1 LRFQNQIKKTEIK
14 VNPKSHHEFIRLLFT
29 IFIIVKR
36 LLYLMFAVMT
46 AYPMYGQSMEQY
58 LDSVIFYKQIYPS
71 KALDFGLDAISK
83 SQNEEPSLLYLK
95 INTRVGQILSEQLI
109 DGQALKFYNK
119 SLKIF
124 SALPSAER
132 EEKNVQLPPWVLINI
147 GNIYFQNND
156 FEAAEKNYLMAL
168 ENFLLFENLE
178 MKNYGLATTYDNLAK
193 VFLKDK
199 NFDKSKDYFEKALEI
214 RNTSQKIEDI
224 LYSKLSFLSLYIEEN
239 NFQEVERAFKE
250 IQLFYNRQTKIDFV
264 NKVIPPD
271 LTRNYG
277 YALIRYGRY
286 NMAIKKYDTALV
298 YFQDALEKLSD
309 FVLELPT
316 IYTYIAEVYYLK
328 NDLSAAET
336 IVNSNLRQISKD
348 KFNRL
353 KQKNLKLLES
363 IYVKSENQDALIRV
377 KDLLISYY
385 INKEK
390 DVLNKEFS
398 KLESYLLLSSKQ
410 QEINE
415 ARITYN
421 TYLFLM
427 ILLLV
432 VLIFSFISLRLN
444 LILQKSNTKK
454 AQTEKKLIEMELKNK
469 KLALINKTKFIFQQN
484 QNLSYILESTRDNN
498 TPKHNIEAKIE
509 SLLVN
514 FKTNERFEKQFED
527 VYPGFFNKL
536 VKSSKRLTQGD
547 LRLCAFLRLNQ
558 TTKEI
563 AQMTGVSIRTIE
575 SQKYRLK
582 KKLNMS
588 DKDSLITFIFS
599 VDSD

>member
-156 FEAAEKNYLMAL
+156 FEAAEKNYLKAL

-363 IYVKSENQDALIRV
+363 IYVKNGNQDALIRV

>member
-199 NFDKSKDYFEKALEI
+199 NFDK
-214 RNTSQKIEDI
+214 
-224 LYSKLSFLSLYIEEN
+224 
-239 NFQEVERAFKE
+239 
-250 IQLFYNRQTKIDFV
+250 
-264 NKVIPPD
+264 
-271 LTRNYG
+271 
-277 YALIRYGRY
+277 
-286 NMAIKKYDTALV
+286 
-298 YFQDALEKLSD
+298 
-309 FVLELPT
+309 
-316 IYTYIAEVYYLK
+316 
-328 NDLSAAET
+328 
-336 IVNSNLRQISKD
+336 
-348 KFNRL
+348 
-353 KQKNLKLLES
+353 
-363 IYVKSENQDALIRV
+363 
-377 KDLLISYY
+377 
-385 INKEK
+385 
-390 DVLNKEFS
+390 
-398 KLESYLLLSSKQ
+398 
-410 QEINE
+410 
-415 ARITYN
+415 
-421 TYLFLM
+421 
-427 ILLLV
+427 
-432 VLIFSFISLRLN
+432 
-444 LILQKSNTKK
+444 
-454 AQTEKKLIEMELKNK
+454 
-469 KLALINKTKFIFQQN
+469 
-484 QNLSYILESTRDNN
+484 
-498 TPKHNIEAKIE
+498 
-509 SLLVN
+509 
-514 FKTNERFEKQFED
+514 
-527 VYPGFFNKL
+527 
-536 VKSSKRLTQGD
+536 
-547 LRLCAFLRLNQ
+547 
-558 TTKEI
+558 
-563 AQMTGVSIRTIE
+563 
-575 SQKYRLK
+575 
-582 KKLNMS
+582 
-588 DKDSLITFIFS
+588 
-599 VDSD
+599 

>member
-363 IYVKSENQDALIRV
+363 IYVKNGNQDALIRV

-536 VKSSKRLTQGD
+536 VKSSKRLSQGD

>member
-1 LRFQNQIKKTEIK
+1 M
-14 VNPKSHHEFIRLLFT
+14 
-29 IFIIVKR
+29 KR

-46 AYPMYGQSMEQY
+46 AYTMYGQSMQQY
-58 LDSVIFYKQIYPS
+58 LDSVIFYKQINPH
-71 KALDFGLDAISK
+71 KALDFGLDAISEGR
-83 SQNEEPSLLYLK
+83 NEDPSLLYLK
-95 INTRVGQILSEQLI
+95 INTRVGQILSEQFI
-109 DGQALKFYNK
+109 DDQALKFYNE

-124 SALPSAER
+124 SALPYKDR
-132 EEKNVQLPPWVLINI
+132 EEKNVKLPPWVLINI
-147 GNIYFQNND
+147 GNIYFQNDD
-156 FEAAEKNYLMAL
+156 FETAEKNYSKAL
-168 ENFLLFENLE
+168 ENFLLYENLE
-178 MKNYGLATTYDNLAK
+178 VKNYGLATTYDNLAK
-193 VFLKDK
+193 VFLKNK
-199 NFDKSKDYFEKALEI
+199 NFDKSKDYFEKALDI
-214 RNTSQKIEDI
+214 RNTSQKNEDI

-250 IQLFYNRQTKIDFV
+250 IQLFYNHHIKINSA
-264 NKVIPPD
+264 NKIILPD

-286 NMAIKKYDTALV
+286 NMAIKNYDTALV

-309 FVLELPT
+309 FILELPI
-316 IYTYIAEVYYLK
+316 IYTYIAEAYYLK
-328 NDLSAAET
+328 NDLIEAET

-348 KFNRL
+348 NFNRL
-353 KQKNLKLLES
+353 EERNLKLLES
-363 IYVKSENQDALIRV
+363 IYLKNGNKDALIRV
-377 KDLLISYY
+377 KDSLISYY
-385 INKEK
+385 LNKEK
-390 DVLNKEFS
+390 NVLNKEFS

-421 TYLFLM
+421 KYLFLM

-444 LILQKSNTKK
+444 LILQKANTKK
-454 AQTEKKLIEMELKNK
+454 AKTEKKLIEMELKNK
-469 KLALINKTKFIFQQN
+469 KLALINKAKFISQQN
-484 QNLSYILESTRDNN
+484 QNLSYILESTRGDNN
-498 TPKHNIEAKIE
+498 SKHNIESKIE

-536 VKSSKRLTQGD
+536 VKISRRLTQGD
-547 LRLCAFLRLNQ
+547 LRLCAYLRLNQ

-582 KKLNMS
+582 KKLSMG
-588 DKDSLITFIFS
+588 DKDNLVTFIFS

>member
-1 LRFQNQIKKTEIK
+1 MRFQNQIKKTEIK

-363 IYVKSENQDALIRV
+363 IYVKNGNQDALIRV

>member
-1 LRFQNQIKKTEIK
+1 MRFQNQIKKTEIK

>member
-363 IYVKSENQDALIRV
+363 IYVKNGNQDALIRV

-582 KKLNMS
+582 TS
-588 DKDSLITFIFS
+588 
-599 VDSD
+599 

>member
-1 LRFQNQIKKTEIK
+1 
-14 VNPKSHHEFIRLLFT
+14 
-29 IFIIVKR
+29 
-36 LLYLMFAVMT
+36 
-46 AYPMYGQSMEQY
+46 
-58 LDSVIFYKQIYPS
+58 
-71 KALDFGLDAISK
+71 
-83 SQNEEPSLLYLK
+83 
-95 INTRVGQILSEQLI
+95 
-109 DGQALKFYNK
+109 
-119 SLKIF
+119 
-124 SALPSAER
+124 
-132 EEKNVQLPPWVLINI
+132 
-147 GNIYFQNND
+147 
-156 FEAAEKNYLMAL
+156 
-168 ENFLLFENLE
+168 
-178 MKNYGLATTYDNLAK
+178 
-193 VFLKDK
+193 
-199 NFDKSKDYFEKALEI
+199 
-214 RNTSQKIEDI
+214 
-224 LYSKLSFLSLYIEEN
+224 LSLYIEEN

-271 LTRNYG
+271 LIRNYG

>member
-363 IYVKSENQDALIRV
+363 IYVKNGNQDALIRV

>member
-1 LRFQNQIKKTEIK
+1 
-14 VNPKSHHEFIRLLFT
+14 
-29 IFIIVKR
+29 
-36 LLYLMFAVMT
+36 MT

-156 FEAAEKNYLMAL
+156 FEAAEKNYLKAL

-271 LTRNYG
+271 LIRNYG

-444 LILQKSNTKK
+444 LVLQKSNTKK

-469 KLALINKTKFIFQQN
+469 KLALINKTKFISQQN

>member
-1 LRFQNQIKKTEIK
+1 
-14 VNPKSHHEFIRLLFT
+14 LLFT

-156 FEAAEKNYLMAL
+156 FEAAEKNYLKAL

>member
-363 IYVKSENQDALIRV
+363 IYVKNGNQDALIRV

-498 TPKHNIEAKIE
+498 TPKHNIEEKIE